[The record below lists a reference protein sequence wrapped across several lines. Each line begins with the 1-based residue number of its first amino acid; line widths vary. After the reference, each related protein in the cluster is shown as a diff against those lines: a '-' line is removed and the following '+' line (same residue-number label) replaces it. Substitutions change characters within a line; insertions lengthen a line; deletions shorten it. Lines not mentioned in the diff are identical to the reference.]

1 MTHKIESELQ
11 LTQPLTSLARELVL
25 NVYRTDQ
32 FLTARLEAALRPGD
46 LRIDEFNVLRIIRG
60 GGVEGHPRAEI
71 EKRMVHSPE
80 RLLAIVHKLKTRGL
94 IQGTLKL
101 AITAAGRELLAS
113 VDPAFD
119 AATEES
125 VAWIGA
131 DRIRAVIEVLESIR
145 GGPYAG

>member
-1 MTHKIESELQ
+1 M
-11 LTQPLTSLARELVL
+11 
-25 NVYRTDQ
+25 YRTDQ
-32 FLTARLEAALRPGD
+32 FLTACLEAALRPGD

-60 GGVEGHPRAEI
+60 AGAEGHPRAEI

-80 RLLAIVHKLKTRGL
+80 RLLAIIHRLKTRGL
-94 IQGTLKL
+94 IDGTLKL
-101 AITAAGRELLAS
+101 AITAAGHDLLAS

-131 DRIRAVIEVLESIR
+131 DRIRAVTRVLESIR
-145 GGPYAG
+145 TGQNAG

>member
-1 MTHKIESELQ
+1 MTHKIEGELQ
-11 LTQPLTSLARELVL
+11 ITQPLTSLARELVL

-32 FLTARLEAALRPGD
+32 VLTARLEAALRPGD

-60 GGVEGHPRAEI
+60 GGAEGHPRAEI

-80 RLLAIVHKLKTRGL
+80 RLLAILHKLKTRGF
-94 IQGTLKL
+94 IEGTLKL
-101 AITAAGRELLAS
+101 AITAAGRDLLAS

-119 AATEES
+119 AAIEES

-145 GGPYAG
+145 TGPDGG